1 MSCQMLRRGLIE
13 TWDQTKREVASGFKG
28 LKRGHVQTQPLP
40 LLPRMLEALPSP
52 GFSKATINAMQR
64 PRKKS
69 RCQMFAFLATA
80 VTLLK
85 VGIGLSDNFL
95 FRDGTFYSQL
105 SSNWRS
111 LGSPQSFGQ
120 FSIYE
125 AEFENLYYCLFQVV
139 YPQYFP
145 GGTLDLFLSM
155 LSLGVELQSF

>member
-1 MSCQMLRRGLIE
+1 MDQPRVRHQKRTFRLGGSRAVSSTLGAENWSDMSCQMLRRGLIE

-69 RCQMFAFLATA
+69 RCEMFAFLATA

-85 VGIGLSDNFL
+85 VGIGAPDNFFVSGWNIL
-95 FRDGTFYSQL
+95 FSTKL
-105 SSNWRS
+105 KLATTW
-111 LGSPQSFGQ
+111 LA
-120 FSIYE
+120 SILRTV
-125 AEFENLYYCLFQVV
+125 FDVQKRI
-139 YPQYFP
+139 
-145 GGTLDLFLSM
+145 
-155 LSLGVELQSF
+155 